1 MPDLVLIDGGRGQL
15 NAAAEILQEM
25 GLDNVPVASL
35 AKEREEV
42 FLPGQP
48 LPICLPA
55 SSAARQLLQR
65 LRDEAHRFALGYHL
79 KVRRKT
85 AMKSALD
92 EVPGIGPKR
101 RRSLL
106 RRFGS
111 VRGIKEASLDDLAAA
126 EGMNPG
132 LARRIKEYL

>member
-1 MPDLVLIDGGRGQL
+1 
-15 NAAAEILQEM
+15 
-25 GLDNVPVASL
+25 
-35 AKEREEV
+35 
-42 FLPGQP
+42 
-48 LPICLPA
+48 
-55 SSAARQLLQR
+55 
-65 LRDEAHRFALGYHL
+65 
-79 KVRRKT
+79 
-85 AMKSALD
+85 MKSALD